1 MPFISS
7 INTLTAIKKEVI
19 VPGTDWTS
27 PTVAA
32 YKWDGQL
39 LPNGRFGAQIKVAA
53 KSTYHGT
60 SGESSEKKKYM
71 GVMGQAYNGSSH
83 GATYIYVYD
92 ITDPNNPFI
101 EHRIKHWDWYNGGG
115 FSTFA
120 INEHYIIVSDIS
132 YNNYT
137 GKIWIEKI
145 GNGGS
150 NSSGYQIIVNE
161 WSGIEGTSESDH
173 FGEQIGI
180 TETTDGRGDSRF
192 NFAVGAPY
200 EDGTDGVNSGKV
212 YNYTYNGD
220 LRVAT
225 LLNKIDNPST
235 VPKSGQEW
243 RGTGW
248 NDFFGSSAIEMNTT
262 HILIGSRDE
271 NDASSSRSGAA
282 HLFNIDG
289 SFIRTYNNPNAFG
302 TGEGDLFGSKVSLT
316 SKYIIA
322 SAAYEDQA
330 NTPDWSNS
338 SAGKVY
344 IFDINSGS
352 LLHTLDNPN
361 TGVDVP
367 DLPGGDLFGYSIAAN
382 ETHLIVGAQG
392 YVDYY
397 EIAGGGYEGIG
408 GIVYIYTLQDGVLVE
423 TLNNPIGY
431 KNYDFGDTI
440 SLDRFGYSLDISD
453 DTLIVGSP
461 GYDFTNTEYPGP
473 YGEFPNMTDSMID
486 KGAIFIIK
494 PANN

>member
-7 INTLTAIKKEVI
+7 INTLRAIKKEVI
-19 VPGTDWTS
+19 VPVTDWTS

-39 LPNGRFGAQIKVAA
+39 LPNGRMGSQIKAAA
-53 KSTYHGT
+53 KSTYHGF
-60 SGESSEKKKYM
+60 SDYSEKKKYM
-71 GVMGQAYNGSSH
+71 GVMGQAHNGSEH
-83 GATYIYVYD
+83 GATDIYVYD
-92 ITDPNNPFI
+92 ITDPNNPFV
-101 EHRIKHWDWYNGGG
+101 EHVVKHWDWYNDGG

-145 GNGGS
+145 GEGS
-150 NSSGYQIIVNE
+150 RGYQILVNE
-161 WSGIEGTSESDH
+161 EGGIEGTIQGTY

-180 TETTDGRGDSRF
+180 TETTDGRSFSDSGF
-192 NFAVGAPY
+192 SFAVGAPY
-200 EDGTDGVNSGKV
+200 EAGTDGTGSGKV
-212 YNYTYNGD
+212 YNYTYTGSSG
-220 LRVAT
+220 AI

-248 NDFFGSSAIEMNTT
+248 NDFFGNSAIEMNTT

-271 NDASSSRSGAA
+271 NDASSSTSGAA

-302 TGEGDLFGSKVSLT
+302 TGAGDRFGNDVSLT

-322 SAAYEDQA
+322 SAAHEDQA
-330 NTPDWSNS
+330 NTPDWSNTN
-338 SAGKVY
+338 AGKVY

-367 DLPGGDLFGYSIAAN
+367 DLPGGDLFGWSIAAN

-392 YVDYY
+392 YEDYY
-397 EIAGGGYEGIG
+397 TTSGGGYEGIG

-431 KNYDFGDTI
+431 KNYDFDTI
-440 SLDRFGYSLDISD
+440 FSPDNFGYSLDISD

-461 GYDFTNTEYPGP
+461 GYDFTNTAYPGP
-473 YGEFPNMTDSMID
+473 YGQFPNMTDSMKD